1 MHDIPERFGRSD
13 SLARVEDQDLLL
25 GKGQFVDD
33 LHRTDEL
40 HLVFLRSPYAHAKI
54 RAIDCSAAKASE
66 GVVTILTGADLA
78 ALGVAPM
85 PAQAAFKRGDGSL
98 APVAPRPI
106 LATDTVRF
114 VGEPVAAVIAQTKS
128 QALLASESIVVDY
141 DPLEVCAD
149 IPDDVFQADLSAA
162 PLPRGP
168 VAETQFGDATATEAA
183 FQKAAHVVRLM
194 LDHRRLAAVT
204 IEPRTSRAYPE
215 GDRLIIEL
223 SSQMPT
229 AVRDTAQSIL
239 GLPANAVRVRIFDVG
254 GGFGM
259 KTGVY
264 AEDMVVAFAAKHLKH
279 TVRWTADRSED
290 FLASLHGRGVRTQAS
305 LALDAQGK
313 ILGLKVHGAA
323 NLGAYPTIAGVAI
336 QIMIGPRVQTGV
348 YDIPTVHFRYQGFM
362 THTAPTG
369 PYRGAGRP
377 EAILTIER
385 LMDEAARVTGIDR
398 LELRRRNFIRPD
410 QMPYKNPMAQV
421 YDSGKFESVMNQA
434 VAQADWAGFERRA
447 QESAAQGL
455 WRGLGIATFLEWTGG
470 GSLSETVRVVVQGD
484 GSVELHSAVAG
495 MGQGIRT
502 SLVQLVKEV
511 FDLPPEKI
519 KVVLG
524 DTDLANGYGSAGS
537 RSLFTGG
544 SAASDGASQ
553 ALEKA
558 KQLAGQA
565 MEVSPNDLVYAQGV
579 FTVAGTDLKKT
590 LAEVAQ
596 AQADHCITIDST
608 TTAEAA
614 SWPNACHICEA
625 TIDPATGVV
634 RIEAYSSVNDV
645 GRVVNETIVLGQLD
659 GGAMQG
665 IGQALCEQMVYDPE
679 SGQLLTGS
687 LMDYTLPRADFMHGE
702 FKTALDQSTPCL
714 TNLLGVK
721 GVGELG
727 TIGATPA
734 LVNAIADALARHGI
748 DTTQP
753 DFQVP
758 FTPYKVWS
766 LLQSKRQ
773 FKRA

>member
-1 MHDIPERFGRSD
+1 MKNDLPERFGRSD
-13 SLARVEDQDLLL
+13 SLARLEDQDLVL

-54 RAIDCSAAKASE
+54 LTIDCDAAKALE
-66 GVVTILTGADLA
+66 GVVAVLTGSDLA
-78 ALGVAPM
+78 SLGVSPM
-85 PAQAAFKRGDGSL
+85 PAQAAFKRADGSL
-98 APVAPRPI
+98 APVAPRNI

-114 VGEPVAAVIAQTKS
+114 VGEPVAAVIAQTKA
-128 QALLASESIVVDY
+128 QALLASEAIVVDY

-149 IPDDVFQADLSAA
+149 VPDDVFEADLSAD

-168 VAETQFGDATATEAA
+168 VAETQFGDAAATEAA
-183 FQKAAHVVRLM
+183 FQNATHVVQMTLN
-194 LDHRRLAAVT
+194 HRRVAAVT

-215 GDRLIIEL
+215 ADRLIIEL

-229 AVRDTAQSIL
+229 AVRDMAQNIL
-239 GLPANAVRVRIFDVG
+239 GLPANSVRVRIFDIG

-264 AEDMVVAFAAKHLKH
+264 AEDMVVACAAKHLKR
-279 TVRWTADRSED
+279 TIRWTADRSED
-290 FLASLHGRGVRTQAS
+290 FLASLHGRAVRTQAA

-323 NLGAYPTIAGVAI
+323 NLGAYPTIAGTAI

-434 VAQADWAGFERRA
+434 VAQADWDGFETRA
-447 QESAAQGL
+447 RASEAQGL
-455 WRGLGIATFLEWTGG
+455 WRGRGIATFLEWTGG
-470 GSLSETVRVVVQGD
+470 GSLSETVRVTIQSD

-495 MGQGIRT
+495 MGQGIKT
-502 SLVQLVKEV
+502 SLIQLVKEV
-511 FDLPPEKI
+511 FDLPPERI
-519 KVVLG
+519 KVILG

-558 KQLAGQA
+558 KLLAGKT
-565 MEVSPNDLVYAQGV
+565 MEVSPKDLVYAKGA
-579 FTVAGTDLKKT
+579 FTVAGTDMKKT

-596 AQADHCITIDST
+596 AQPERCITIDAT
-608 TTAEAA
+608 TTAEGA

-665 IGQALCEQMVYDPE
+665 IGQALCEQMVYDAE

-687 LMDYTLPRADFMHGE
+687 LMDYTLPRADFMQSE
-702 FKTALDQSTPCL
+702 FKTSLDQSTPCL

-748 DTTQP
+748 DPTQP

-758 FTPYKVWS
+758 FTPYKVWT
-766 LLQSKRQ
+766 LLQSKRV
-773 FKRA
+773 

>member
-1 MHDIPERFGRSD
+1 MHDLPERFGRSD
-13 SLARVEDQDLLL
+13 SLARLEDQDLLL
-25 GKGQFVDD
+25 GRGQFVDD
-33 LHRTDEL
+33 LHRADEV
-40 HLVFLRSPYAHAKI
+40 HLVFLRSPYAHAAI
-54 RAIDCSAAKASE
+54 RAVDTTAAKASE
-66 GVVTILTGADLA
+66 GVIAVLTGNDLA
-78 ALGVAPM
+78 GLGVSPM
-85 PAQAAFKRGDGSL
+85 PAQAAFKRADGSL

-106 LATDTVRF
+106 LATDRVRF
-114 VGEPVAAVIAQTKS
+114 VGEPVAAVIAQTKA
-128 QALLASESIVVDY
+128 QAVLASEAIVVDY
-141 DPLEVCAD
+141 DALEASAEV
-149 IPDDVFQADLSAA
+149 PEDVFSANLSAE

-168 VAETQFGDATATEAA
+168 VAETQFGDTAATEAA
-183 FQKAAHVVRLM
+183 FQKAAHVVQLT
-194 LDHRRLAAVT
+194 LNHRRVAAVT

-229 AVRDTAQSIL
+229 AVRDMAQNIL
-239 GLPANAVRVRIFDVG
+239 GLPANTVRVRIFDIG

-264 AEDMVVAFAAKHLKH
+264 AEDMVVACAAKHLKR
-279 TVRWTADRSED
+279 TVRWTAERSED

-305 LALDAQGK
+305 LALDSQGK
-313 ILGLKVHGAA
+313 ILALKVHGAA
-323 NLGAYPTIAGVAI
+323 DLGAYPTIAGTAI

-362 THTAPTG
+362 TNTAPTG

-398 LELRRRNFIRPD
+398 LEIRRRNFIRPD

-434 VAQADWAGFERRA
+434 VAQADWAGFDQRA
-447 QESAAQGL
+447 KESEAQGL
-455 WRGLGIATFLEWTGG
+455 WRGCGIATFLEWTGG
-470 GSLSETVRVVVQGD
+470 GSLSETVRVVVQAD

-502 SLVQLVKEV
+502 SLVQLIKDV
-511 FDLPPEKI
+511 FGLPPEQI
-519 KVVLG
+519 KVILG

-544 SAASDGASQ
+544 SAASNGATQ
-553 ALEKA
+553 ALTKA
-558 KQLAGQA
+558 KELAA
-565 MEVSPNDLVYAQGV
+565 KVMEVSANDLVYAQGV
-579 FTVAGTDLKKT
+579 FTVAGTDMKKT

-596 AQADHCITIDST
+596 AQPERSITIDAT
-608 TTAEAA
+608 TTAEGA

-687 LMDYTLPRADFMHGE
+687 LMDYTLPRADFMPTW
-702 FKTALDQSTPCL
+702 FKTSLDQSTPCL

-734 LVNAIADALARHGI
+734 LVNAIADALARHGV
-748 DTTQP
+748 DTTQS

-766 LLQSKRQ
+766 LVQPKR
-773 FKRA
+773 